1 MKQLRSL
8 QMIREYNIIMLYGKD
23 SLALCNGNRN
33 YTLTFTLEN
42 YMKNIA
48 GGYYD
53 LNLFLKK
60 EL

>member
-1 MKQLRSL
+1 
-8 QMIREYNIIMLYGKD
+8 MIREYNIIMLYGKD